1 MTSVFAGFAIF
12 SILGF
17 MAEELGVPVIEFIY
31 FPFAIQTLSKLNFV
45 DDFIALVLQVADVV
59 KSGSGLAFIAYP
71 DLVTRLPVS
80 PLWAVLFFFMLFTL
94 GLFFVLKSVLEIFE
108 YL

>member
-1 MTSVFAGFAIF
+1 MWRGSFA
-12 SILGF
+12 L
-17 MAEELGVPVIEFIY
+17 
-31 FPFAIQTLSKLNFV
+31 QTHSKLNFV
-45 DDFIALVLQVADVV
+45 DALLLQVADVV

-94 GLFFVLKSVLEIFE
+94 GLFFVLKSVLEIFG